1 MDIPSKNKPAAGR
14 YALLDELR
22 GLDLLSMIG
31 YHACWD
37 LIFLFGMSAAWYTG
51 WQGHLWQ
58 QSICWVFILLS
69 GFCLPLGHRPLR
81 RGLIVSGAGALVT
94 AVTLLLFAATYHTQ
108 DGFWQ
113 LGPWQIL
120 LPGAWYANL
129 FTAFFGFFPRG
140 FFSTDYFP
148 LLPWLFLFWAGY
160 FLHFCMG
167 RARMEPLRRSVCAPL
182 GWLGRHSLGIYL
194 LHQPVIY
201 GVLLLLFH
209 VFEQ

>member
-1 MDIPSKNKPAAGR
+1 M
-14 YALLDELR
+14 
-22 GLDLLSMIG
+22 
-31 YHACWD
+31 
-37 LIFLFGMSAAWYTG
+37 
-51 WQGHLWQ
+51 
-58 QSICWVFILLS
+58 
-69 GFCLPLGHRPLR
+69 
-81 RGLIVSGAGALVT
+81 LVT
-94 AVTLLLFAATYHTQ
+94 VVTLLFMPEDRVVFGVLTLLGAAMLITGLLQPLLQKIPAWAGLVVSLLLFAATYHTQ

-167 RARMEPLRRSVCAPL
+167 RARMEPLRRSICAPL

>member
-1 MDIPSKNKPAAGR
+1 MV
-14 YALLDELR
+14 Y
-22 GLDLLSMIG
+22 
-31 YHACWD
+31 
-37 LIFLFGMSAAWYTG
+37 G

-94 AVTLLLFAATYHTQ
+94 AVTLLFMPEDRVVFGVLTLLGAAMLITGLLQPLLQRSRHGRLVVSLLLFAATYHTQ

-129 FTAFFGFFPRG
+129 FTAFFGFFPLG

-167 RARMEPLRRSVCAPL
+167 RARMERCAGRSVRRWA
-182 GWLGRHSLGIYL
+182 GWADTRWGIYL

-209 VFEQ
+209 VLSSKP